1 MITFTVLSLMLI
13 FVLTFSVLVIS
24 LTGAVGLVLFS
35 DIIVCI
41 AIFYFIIK
49 KMRDK

>member
-13 FVLTFSVLVIS
+13 FVLIFSVLVIS

-35 DIIVCI
+35 DIIVCV